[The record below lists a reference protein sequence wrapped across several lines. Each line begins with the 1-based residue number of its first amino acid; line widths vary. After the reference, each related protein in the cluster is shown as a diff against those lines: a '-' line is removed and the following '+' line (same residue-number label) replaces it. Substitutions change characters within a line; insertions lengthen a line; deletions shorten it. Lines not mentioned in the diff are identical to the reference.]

1 MDEPFP
7 DGGIHQMTAPAADQ
21 GIALSPP
28 RTGTGFSPAIVLGI
42 VAIIDVSVVLASGIA
57 IQVAYVGMPGATLPI
72 YLTALV
78 MTSVG
83 ICTSFY
89 FAKLYSFEALVNPIH
104 FASKIIFVCLVVF
117 MLLALLGF
125 ALKVS
130 AVFSRVWFFSWWI
143 GGTAFVVIGRLI
155 CFGVL
160 KKLAETGRLTRNIVI
175 FGTGPQAERLLSRL
189 TQSKEPWNRVLGVF
203 DDRLKRAP
211 DEINSIP
218 VLGTATDLI
227 VFVRRN
233 RVDDIVIALPWN
245 ADQRLFEVIDRLRV
259 LPVDVHLGPDMA
271 GLLFPGVSFSTFGR
285 IPVLDV
291 VRKPVSGW
299 DIILKGLEDRLLGAI
314 LLIMAAPVM
323 ALIALAIRLES
334 PGPALFRQTRYGFNN
349 KEFTVY
355 KFRSMDNSRAAEQDV
370 PQAVKGDPRVTRLG
384 QILRRFSLDE
394 LPQFINVVLGNMSLV
409 GPRPHAVAHNE
420 EYALRIHGYFAR
432 HRIKPGITG
441 WAQVNGLRGET
452 ETLDKMQARVE
463 YDIHYIENWSLM
475 FDLRILIMTVVA
487 VLFPKNAY

>member
-1 MDEPFP
+1 
-7 DGGIHQMTAPAADQ
+7 
-21 GIALSPP
+21 
-28 RTGTGFSPAIVLGI
+28 
-42 VAIIDVSVVLASGIA
+42 
-57 IQVAYVGMPGATLPI
+57 
-72 YLTALV
+72 
-78 MTSVG
+78 
-83 ICTSFY
+83 
-89 FAKLYSFEALVNPIH
+89 
-104 FASKIIFVCLVVF
+104 

-143 GGTAFVVIGRLI
+143 AATTFVVIARLI

-160 KKLAETGRLTRNIVI
+160 KNLAETGRLTRNIVI
-175 FGTGPQAERLLSRL
+175 FGTGPQAERLLGRL
-189 TQSKEPWNRVLGVF
+189 THSDEPWNRIVGIF
-203 DDRLKRAP
+203 DDRQKRAP
-211 DEINSIP
+211 DEISSYP

-245 ADQRLFEVIDRLRV
+245 ADQRLFEVIERLRV

-271 GLLFPGVSFSTFGR
+271 GLIFPGVSFSTFGR
-285 IPVLDV
+285 VPVLDV

-299 DIILKGLEDRLLGAI
+299 DIILKGLEDRILGAI
-314 LLIMAAPVM
+314 LLILAAPIM
-323 ALIALAIRLES
+323 ALIALAVRLES

-349 KEFTVY
+349 KEFIVY
-355 KFRSMDNSRAAEQDV
+355 KFRSMDSSRPTEQGV
-370 PQAVKGDPRVTRLG
+370 PQAVRGDPRVTRLG
-384 QILRRFSLDE
+384 HILRRFSLDE

-420 EYALRIHGYFAR
+420 EYALRIQGYFAR

-452 ETLDKMQARVE
+452 ETLDKMKARVE

-475 FDLRILIMTVVA
+475 FDLRILIMTIVA